1 MCRLNCVGVEKWQEI
16 SRYRSMC
23 KEKWVKKKLLD
34 VKKQK
39 ENRDTNETHVQKE
52 GYGCTQE
59 LLIGPKEILTCL
71 QSTFGQS
78 TYV

>member
-1 MCRLNCVGVEKWQEI
+1 MGEEKIVRCKKVEGK
-16 SRYRSMC
+16 
-23 KEKWVKKKLLD
+23 
-34 VKKQK
+34 
-39 ENRDTNETHVQKE
+39 RDTNETHVQKE